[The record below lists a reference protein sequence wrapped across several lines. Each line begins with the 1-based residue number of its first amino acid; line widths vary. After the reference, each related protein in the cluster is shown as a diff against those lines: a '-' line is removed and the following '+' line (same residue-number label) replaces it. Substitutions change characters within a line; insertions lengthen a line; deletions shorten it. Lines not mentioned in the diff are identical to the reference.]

1 MVYSLF
7 DKMTF
12 QTHLIPAMIM
22 AFCMGITLGCPQ
34 RNLSCN
40 DIKTSDGFKFPY
52 EGPEGSEI
60 FVHYNEIVIAHA
72 LLGNHSFT
80 YFNEVMSM
88 DSHSVITRDCR
99 DLQVK
104 CIVPDGE
111 HYVKETC
118 VNYKITEKMKNPDP
132 NDLPTQWGLI
142 IGVTFVVIAILG
154 IISILCCYLSWKKE
168 LKKQQGAAT
177 VSQFSFLRHLWTSI
191 SLRKGTSQTDTGETE
206 TIHHRDQEVT
216 VDDLETQ
223 HNNGIRLSEI
233 PSATDPRG
241 SGENDIEEDN
251 TLGSVHVHSIDPKA
265 DCKTPQSLSLD
276 RNLSNEGIQPPKNG
290 DTSSASNHRAMH
302 RNLRDDP
309 GGVNDNKGKDI
320 VRAAI
325 QIFDMTGEAAVLVNK
340 HGFDPDQ
347 VSGCSTA
354 PDTDVESTHNM
365 KN

>member
-168 LKKQQGAAT
+168 LK
-177 VSQFSFLRHLWTSI
+177 
-191 SLRKGTSQTDTGETE
+191 
-206 TIHHRDQEVT
+206 HHRDQEVT